1 MPTDRALD
9 LNRNSYRNS
18 LSHVNQIPP
27 RSNGSSTR
35 SSNVGVSR
43 PDTTNS
49 QPTIWRSS
57 NSHQSEFGY
66 ALTSP
71 RPSTTL
77 ADLFTLLLFAEQG
90 PGIPGSEISCTTA
103 LSAGRDVA
111 QGVFGATGDRLASKA
126 ALVGSPAG
134 D

>member
-49 QPTIWRSS
+49 QPTIWRSL
-57 NSHQSEFGY
+57 NSHQSEFGD
-66 ALTSP
+66 ALMSP

-77 ADLFTLLLFAEQG
+77 ADLAEG
-90 PGIPGSEISCTTA
+90 GLRAASHSGCIVLVEA
-103 LSAGRDVA
+103 ARRGR
-111 QGVFGATGDRLASKA
+111 GW
-126 ALVGSPAG
+126 LV
-134 D
+134 